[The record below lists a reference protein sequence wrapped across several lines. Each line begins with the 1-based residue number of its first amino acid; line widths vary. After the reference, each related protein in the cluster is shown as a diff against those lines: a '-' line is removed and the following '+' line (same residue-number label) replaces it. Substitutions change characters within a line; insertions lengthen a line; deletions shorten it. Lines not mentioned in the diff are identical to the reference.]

1 MLPRCIHISVGPPCC
16 VAPMWFKSFH
26 SESFSIQFRI
36 WYNSLRWFMCS
47 TSRTSISP
55 IRITSHR
62 STCCNQHL
70 LSSNNSNKSCVQQS
84 STIHIEP
91 NLYKCCG
98 YHEVMFSE
106 LINPAGMPRF
116 LVCTVLYRV
125 QELSQNASG
134 YHH

>member
-1 MLPRCIHISVGPPCC
+1 MASYCY

-36 WYNSLRWFMCS
+36 WNNSSSWFMCS

-55 IRITSHR
+55 IRITSDR
-62 STCCNQHL
+62 SNCCNQYL
-70 LSSNNSNKSCVQQS
+70 LSSNNSSKSCVQQS

-98 YHEVMFSE
+98 CHGVMFSE
-106 LINPAGMPRF
+106 LSNPAGMPRF
-116 LVCTVLYRV
+116 WVCTGLYSV
-125 QELSQNASG
+125 QKVSRMHLEIIADWG
-134 YHH
+134 A

>member
-1 MLPRCIHISVGPPCC
+1 MGLVFVFNLLKIHEYCC
-16 VAPMWFKSFH
+16 FAPMWFKSFH

-36 WYNSLRWFMCS
+36 WNNSLSWFMCS

-62 STCCNQHL
+62 NTCYNQHL

-91 NLYKCCG
+91 NLYKRCG
-98 YHEVMFSE
+98 CHGVMFSE
-106 LINPAGMPRF
+106 LSNPTYCVTI
-116 LVCTVLYRV
+116 LC
-125 QELSQNASG
+125 
-134 YHH
+134 YHLTSN